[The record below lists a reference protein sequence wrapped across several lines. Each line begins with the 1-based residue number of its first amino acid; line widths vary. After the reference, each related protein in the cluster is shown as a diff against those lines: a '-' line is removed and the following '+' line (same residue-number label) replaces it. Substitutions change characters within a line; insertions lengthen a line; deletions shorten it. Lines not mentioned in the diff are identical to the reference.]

1 MNEEFKPLAD
11 ALYRERILRARR
23 TPLEARL
30 MQGADLFDFGCEAML
45 MGLRVQMPGASEEE
59 LRSALRRRLDYGRKL
74 ESQSR

>member
-1 MNEEFKPLAD
+1 
-11 ALYRERILRARR
+11 
-23 TPLEARL
+23 